1 VQRQEEERIV
11 NEREAAAAKAK
22 SEAEAKAAAEAAAA
36 KQASDEAARK
46 ADAEIAAQAAAR
58 KKAELEK
65 QQLRAKLLAQ
75 FNRVLP
81 TTDTDRGLV
90 VNMGD
95 VLFATGKADLGA
107 DAKIALAKLSGIVLN
122 YPSLKLAIGGYTD
135 STGSEDLNQKLSEKR
150 ASTVLDYL
158 VSQGLDGGTLTSQG
172 YGMSNPVDDNSTAQG
187 RQKNRRVEIVI
198 SGEVIGTQIK
208 GAQAAAAN

>member
-1 VQRQEEERIV
+1 MDSRAGCR
-11 NEREAAAAKAK
+11 RAFRK
-22 SEAEAKAAAEAAAA
+22 SAV
-36 KQASDEAARK
+36 DLFGLHVIRK
-46 ADAEIAAQAAAR
+46 ARGIARPETELVKPGRQTELGTADQAAAR
-58 KKAELEK
+58 QKAELEK
-65 QQLRAKLLAQ
+65 QHLRAKLLEQ

-81 TTDTDRGLV
+81 TTDSPRGLV

-135 STGSEDLNQKLSEKR
+135 STGGDDFNQSLSEKR
-150 ASTVLDYL
+150 ANGVMGFL
-158 VSQGLDGGTLTSQG
+158 VSQGLDASTLTAQG
-172 YGMSNPVDDNSTAQG
+172 YGMSNPVDDNTSAQG

-198 SGEVIGTQIK
+198 SGEVIGAQIG
-208 GAQAAAAN
+208 GAQASTNQ